1 MRRPTGEIGL
11 SQRDITLKVRATSY
25 LQALKGLH
33 GPAQLRL
40 FAALPML
47 MGDDGWLD
55 MTQAEIARKA
65 SMTTSSVSRAMRD
78 LEEMDVVQRQ
88 DGRRRFSPQLAE
100 R

>member
-1 MRRPTGEIGL
+1 M

-55 MTQAEIARKA
+55 MTQAEIARKVG
-65 SMTTSSVSRAMRD
+65 MTPSSVSRAMRD
-78 LEEMDVVQRQ
+78 LEEMGVVERRK
-88 DGRRRFSPQLAE
+88 DGRRRFSPQLVE
-100 R
+100 RR